1 MRTKMTLTAAG
12 DFMHYRML
20 PPRYDGFEEV
30 KAFLERGDVR
40 FFNLETV
47 FPDASCFGNQFY
59 GGGYV
64 FTGERS
70 LNDAKAFGFN
80 VLSFANN
87 HTFDFSYN
95 GLLRTL
101 DAVNAAGFPNAGVG
115 RNLDEAAA
123 AAFLQTPTGSFGLIG
138 TVSTMENEAAMAGR
152 QSRRVLGRPG
162 VNGLRFDGKVTV
174 PAEQFR
180 ILEDIDTK
188 TGINASENILR
199 SEGFLPPRPEGQV
212 RIRSTLFEA
221 GSELRYET
229 HPREADVERI
239 AYNIES
245 ARMQSDYVAV
255 SIHSHEVESP
265 DKAVP
270 AQFLVEFAHRCVDA
284 GASVVFGHG
293 PHVLRPLEIYK
304 GRPIFYSLG
313 NFLFQDVAEYQ
324 PDDMYEKYGLTSD
337 TSIGELYNA
346 QTGNNTKG
354 LLVSRRTLESV
365 LPYVEIEN
373 DIVKKIELFPLS
385 LASGDESWQAGLPKP
400 GFGLGILERLR
411 EMSAP
416 YGTDI
421 TIREDGLGEVKL

>member
-1 MRTKMTLTAAG
+1 MRPKMTITAAG

-20 PPRYDGFEEV
+20 PERYEGFEEV
-30 KAFLERGDVR
+30 KAFIERGDVR

-47 FPDASCFGNQFY
+47 FPDASCFANQFY

-64 FTGERS
+64 FTSERS
-70 LNDAKAFGFN
+70 LKDARAFGFN
-80 VLSFANN
+80 ILSFANN

-123 AAFLQTPTGSFGLIG
+123 PAFLQTPTGSLGLIG

-162 VNGLRFDGKVTV
+162 VNGLRFDGKVIV
-174 PAEQFR
+174 PEEQFAALR
-180 ILEDIDTK
+180 EIDEK
-188 TGINASENILR
+188 TSVNASVNMLR
-199 SEGFLPPRPEGQV
+199 KEGFLPPRPEGLLQ
-212 RIRSTLFEA
+212 IGSTLFEK
-221 GSELRYET
+221 GDELRYET
-229 HPREADVERI
+229 HPNRADMQRI
-239 AYNIES
+239 IDNIES
-245 ARMQSDYVAV
+245 ARTQSDYVVV
-255 SIHSHEVESP
+255 SIHSHEDGAA

-270 AQFLVEFAHRCVDA
+270 AQFLIEFAHRCIDA

-313 NFLFQDVAEYQ
+313 NFLFQDLAGYQ
-324 PDDMYEKYGLTSD
+324 PEDMYEKYGLTSD
-337 TSIGELYNA
+337 TSIAELYDVS
-346 QTGNNTKG
+346 TGGNTIG
-354 LLVSRRTLESV
+354 LISSRRTLEAAI
-365 LPYVEIEN
+365 PYIEIE
-373 DIVKKIELFPLS
+373 DGAVTKIELFPIS
-385 LASGDESWQAGLPKP
+385 LGYGMEAWQVGLPRP
-400 GFGLGILERLR
+400 GFGQGILERLQ

-421 TIREDGLGEVKL
+421 VIREDGIGEVKL